1 MENEILTGLT
11 GCTQNHP
18 KPVAHDPDVDDL
30 AGRSAGTATAE
41 LDRRNDGVAHA
52 PNPPTLPPVSPPGR
66 VRQHTGPVRR
76 MLLAATAGGLVGAV
90 VASGTL
96 LLRDDS
102 GGSTATKRPVQQV
115 QTSGSA
121 TAAQGEIAGILA
133 KDVPAVVAITTNGG
147 PGLGRSGGGA
157 ATGFVIDPNGIIV
170 TNDHVVDS
178 AGSVSVTTSDNRKL
192 TARVLGEDASS
203 DLAVLKVDA
212 TGLPTIELGDSNQ
225 VQVGDDVVAIG
236 NALDLDGGLSATRGI
251 VSGLHRDIPTDN
263 GRLSGLIQTDAAINP
278 GNSGG
283 PLVDAQGRVIGI
295 NTAIAN
301 PTRAQNVGFVIP
313 ISKAKPI
320 IDRLRGGE

>member
-1 MENEILTGLT
+1 
-11 GCTQNHP
+11 
-18 KPVAHDPDVDDL
+18 
-30 AGRSAGTATAE
+30 
-41 LDRRNDGVAHA
+41 
-52 PNPPTLPPVSPPGR
+52 
-66 VRQHTGPVRR
+66 

-90 VASGTL
+90 VASGAL
-96 LLRDDS
+96 VLRDDS
-102 GGSTATKRPVQQV
+102 GGSTATQRPAQQV
-115 QTSGSA
+115 QTNGSTPSASGDI
-121 TAAQGEIAGILA
+121 AAILA
-133 KDVPAVVAITTNGG
+133 KDVPAVVAITTDGG
-147 PGLGRSGGGA
+147 PGLGGSGGGA
-157 ATGFVIDPNGIIV
+157 ATGFVIDRNGIIV

-178 AGSVSVTTSDNRKL
+178 ARSVSVTTSENKKL
-192 TARVLGEDASS
+192 SARVLGENASS

-212 TGLPTIELGDSNQ
+212 TGLPAIELGDSNQ

-313 ISKAKPI
+313 ISQAKPI

>member
-1 MENEILTGLT
+1 M
-11 GCTQNHP
+11 
-18 KPVAHDPDVDDL
+18 V
-30 AGRSAGTATAE
+30 
-41 LDRRNDGVAHA
+41 
-52 PNPPTLPPVSPPGR
+52 
-66 VRQHTGPVRR
+66 
-76 MLLAATAGGLVGAV
+76 LAATAGGMVGAV
-90 VASGTL
+90 VASGAL

-102 GGSTATKRPVQQV
+102 GGSTATRQPAQPV

-121 TAAQGEIAGILA
+121 TGAQNDIAGILA

-157 ATGFVIDPNGIIV
+157 ATGFVIDPNGIIA

-178 AGSVSVTTSDNRKL
+178 ARSVSVTTSDNKKL
-192 TARVLGEDASS
+192 TARVLGEDPSS

-212 TGLPTIELGDSNQ
+212 TGLPTIELGDSNE

-251 VSGLHRDIPTDN
+251 VSGLHREIPTDN
-263 GRLSGLIQTDAAINP
+263 GRLTGLIQTDAAINP

-283 PLVDAQGRVIGI
+283 PLVDAQGRVVGI
-295 NTAIAN
+295 NAAIAN
-301 PTRAQNVGFVIP
+301 PSTAQNVGFVIP
-313 ISKAKPI
+313 ISQAKPI